1 MPAKETFMRSA
12 VLLLAAMLV
21 LSVSALAQDR
31 QVIIKADTVLDG
43 KGGQLSNT
51 SIVVD
56 GSRISKI
63 DPAAQGV
70 TYDLRGLTVMP
81 GWIDTHAHIVQHFDR
96 KTGKTPRR
104 GEETPQQ
111 SALYAAENAYATL
124 LAGFTTVQS
133 PGAEL
138 DKDLRDF
145 IADGRIPGPRIL
157 SSFRAIT
164 DKTGTP
170 DQIRAFVR
178 QAVADGAD
186 LIKLFATSSIR
197 EGGGQTMTDE
207 QIQAACSE
215 AHAAGKRAMAHA
227 QGPEGAK
234 AAILAGCDS
243 IEHGNRLTDE
253 VLDLMAQ
260 RKVYFDPN
268 FGLLLHNYLD
278 NRAKFIGGNF
288 NEAGFTFMEKG
299 IPIGIDTFK
308 RALTR
313 NIPIV
318 FGTDAVAGANGRN
331 YEEFVYRVRD
341 GGQKP
346 MAALVAANSTAAQS
360 IKLGDKIGTIAPGF
374 EADIIATDGN
384 PLQDITAVRRVVF
397 VMKGGVVYLNRAA
410 SHTAGAKRPSAGA
423 AGQ

>member
-1 MPAKETFMRSA
+1 MAREMFMRLMA
-12 VLLLAAMLV
+12 FWVAGVL
-21 LSVSALAQDR
+21 ALPITGFAQDNR
-31 QVIIKADTVLDG
+31 VVIKADTVLDG
-43 KGGQLSNT
+43 KGGTLSNT
-51 SIVVD
+51 SIVVE

-63 DPAAQGV
+63 DPTAQGV

-104 GEETPQQ
+104 GDETPQQ
-111 SALYAAENAYATL
+111 SALYAVENAYLTL
-124 LAGFTTVQS
+124 LGGFTTVQS

-138 DKDLRDF
+138 DKDLRDS
-145 IADGRIPGPRIL
+145 IAEGNVPGPRIL

-186 LIKLFATSSIR
+186 FIKLFATSSIR
-197 EGGGQTMTDE
+197 DGGAQTMTDE

-234 AAILAGCDS
+234 AAILAGCSS

-268 FGLLLHNYLD
+268 FGLLLHNYLE

-308 RALTR
+308 RALAR

-360 IKLGDKIGTIAPGF
+360 IGLGDRIGTIAPGF

-397 VMKGGVVYLNRAA
+397 VMKGGKVYKNRATLH
-410 SHTAGAKRPSAGA
+410 SAGGKRPSAGA
-423 AGQ
+423 AGPQ

>member
-1 MPAKETFMRSA
+1 MKSTALLFAAALITPA
-12 VLLLAAMLV
+12 V
-21 LSVSALAQDR
+21 ALAQGR
-31 QVIIKADTVLDG
+31 PVVIKADTVLDG
-43 KGGQLSNT
+43 KGGTLTQT
-51 SIVVD
+51 SIVVQ
-56 GSRISKI
+56 GTKITKI
-63 DPAAQGV
+63 DPAAQGD

-96 KTGKTPRR
+96 KTGKTPKR

-111 SALYAAENAYATL
+111 SALYAAENAYTTL
-124 LAGFTTVQS
+124 MGGFTTVQS

-138 DKDLRDF
+138 DKELREF
-145 IADGRIPGPRIL
+145 IADGNVPGPRIL
-157 SSFRAIT
+157 TSLRAIT
-164 DKTGTP
+164 NRTGTP
-170 DQIRAFVR
+170 DEIRAFVR

-186 LIKLFATSSIR
+186 FIKLFATASIR
-197 EGGGQTMTDE
+197 EGGTQTMSDE

-215 AHAAGKRAMAHA
+215 AHAAGKRAMVHA

-234 AAILAGCDS
+234 AAILAGCSS
-243 IEHGNRLTDE
+243 IEHGNYLTDE

-288 NEAGFTFMEKG
+288 NEAGFAFMEKG

-313 NIPIV
+313 TIPIV

-346 MAALVAANSTAAQS
+346 MAAIVAATSTAAQS
-360 IKLGDKIGTIAPGF
+360 IGLGDTIGAIAPGF

-397 VMKGGVVYLNRAA
+397 VMKGGKVYKNLTTARKPSTQSSAA
-410 SHTAGAKRPSAGA
+410 RR
-423 AGQ
+423 

>member
-1 MPAKETFMRSA
+1 MKFASFIA
-12 VLLLAAMLV
+12 VALAV
-21 LSVSALAQDR
+21 SVAASAQDR
-31 QVIIKADTVLDG
+31 PVVIRADTVIDG
-43 KGGQLSNT
+43 KGATLTNA
-51 SIVVD
+51 SIVVQ
-56 GSRISKI
+56 GSKIARI
-63 DPAAQGV
+63 DPAAQGI

-96 KTGKTPRR
+96 KTGKTPQR
-104 GEETPQQ
+104 GDETPQQ
-111 SALYAAENAYATL
+111 AMLYAVENAYTTL
-124 LAGFTTVQS
+124 MGGFTTVQS
-133 PGAEL
+133 PGAEI
-138 DKDLRDF
+138 DKDLRDW
-145 IADGRIPGPRIL
+145 IADGRVPGPRIL
-157 SSFRAIT
+157 TSLRAIT
-164 DKTGTP
+164 DRTGTP
-170 DQIRAFVR
+170 DEIRAFVR
-178 QAVADGAD
+178 KAVADGAD
-186 LIKLFATSSIR
+186 VIKIFATSSIR
-197 EGGGQTMTDE
+197 DGGDQTMTDE
-207 QIQAACSE
+207 QIRAACSE
-215 AHAAGKRAMAHA
+215 AHASGKRAMVHA

-234 AAILAGCDS
+234 AAILAGCNT

-268 FGLLLHNYLD
+268 FGLLLHNYLE
-278 NRAKFIGGNF
+278 NRDRFSGGNF
-288 NEAGFTFMEKG
+288 NDAGFAFMERG

-346 MAALVAANSTAAQS
+346 MAAIVAATSTAAQS
-360 IKLGDKIGTIAPGF
+360 LDLGDKIGTIAPGF

-397 VMKGGVVYLNRAA
+397 VMKGGKVLKNV
-410 SHTAGAKRPSAGA
+410 KR
-423 AGQ
+423 

>member
-1 MPAKETFMRSA
+1 MRFAAIVVVATF
-12 VLLLAAMLV
+12 AAPV
-21 LSVSALAQDR
+21 AAFAQDGPI
-31 QVIIKADTVLDG
+31 VIRADTVLDG
-43 KGGQLSNT
+43 KGATLTNT
-51 SIVVD
+51 SIVVQ
-56 GSRISKI
+56 GSRIARI

-96 KTGKTPRR
+96 TTGKTPAR
-104 GEETPQQ
+104 GSETPQQ
-111 SALYAAENAYATL
+111 AMLYAVENAYTTL
-124 LAGFTTVQS
+124 LGGFTTIQS

-138 DKDLRDF
+138 DKDLRDW
-145 IADGRIPGPRIL
+145 IAEGRVPGPRIL
-157 SSFRAIT
+157 TSLRAIT
-164 DKTGTP
+164 DQTGTP

-178 QAVADGAD
+178 KAVADGAD
-186 LIKLFATSSIR
+186 VIKIFATSSIR
-197 EGGGQTMTDE
+197 EGGNQTMTDE
-207 QIQAACSE
+207 QIRAACSE
-215 AHAAGKRAMAHA
+215 AHAAGKRAMVHA

-234 AAILAGCDS
+234 AAILAGCNS

-268 FGLLLHNYLD
+268 FGLLLHNYLE
-278 NRAKFIGGNF
+278 NRDRFSGGNF
-288 NEAGFTFMEKG
+288 NDAGFAFMEKG
-299 IPIGIDTFK
+299 IPIGVDTFK
-308 RALTR
+308 RALMR

-331 YEEFVYRVRD
+331 YEEFIYRVRD

-346 MAALVAANSTAAQS
+346 MAAIVAATSTAAQS
-360 IKLGDKIGTIAPGF
+360 LELGDKIGTIAPGF

-397 VMKGGVVYLNRAA
+397 VMKGGKVFKNLARRA
-410 SHTAGAKRPSAGA
+410 TK
-423 AGQ
+423 